1 VSDAPQ
7 SDAPKSGMGRF
18 APLAV
23 FLVVAGLF
31 GGYLIASQ
39 LGYQRDVLPSAL
51 IGRPA
56 PATDLPPLVDGAPR
70 LDSAALMAPGVKVVN
85 VWASWCG
92 PCRIE
97 HPALMQLAAE
107 GVTLHGVNHR
117 DEPANARRFLAELGD
132 PFTLVGVDRS
142 GRASVEWGV
151 YGVPETFVLNGR
163 GEIVYKHVGP
173 IQGSDLEKRIRP
185 AIQKAVQ
192 EQ

>member
-1 VSDAPQ
+1 MSDA
-7 SDAPKSGMGRF
+7 SDAPKGGLARF
-18 APLAV
+18 APLAI

-39 LGYQRDVLPSAL
+39 MGYQRDVLPSAL

-56 PATDLPPLVDGAPR
+56 PPTNLPPLNEGAPP
-70 LDSAALMAPGVKVVN
+70 LDDAALKAPGVKVVN

-107 GVTLHGVNHR
+107 GVTIHGINHR
-117 DEPANARRFLAELGD
+117 DEPANARGFLDELGD
-132 PFTLVGVDRS
+132 PFQRIGVDRN
-142 GRASVEWGV
+142 GRAGVEWGV
-151 YGVPETFVLNGR
+151 YGVPETFVVNGR

-185 AIQKAVQ
+185 AIEAAAQQ
-192 EQ
+192 